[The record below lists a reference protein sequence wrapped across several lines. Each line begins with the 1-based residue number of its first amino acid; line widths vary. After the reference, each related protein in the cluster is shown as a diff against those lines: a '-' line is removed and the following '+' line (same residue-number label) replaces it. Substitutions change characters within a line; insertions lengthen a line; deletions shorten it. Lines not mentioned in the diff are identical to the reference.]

1 MNFFAQFTHRGEN
14 ASTELKFI
22 STRAELIDVLN
33 GRYSMEPDSPLHDL
47 LGHLGE
53 EILEAACIDVTIY
66 GRGHF
71 SKAWII
77 NPQHAI
83 QRAHLG
89 EKSTPSTPRAAI
101 LVANSMSECGGG
113 DHDPE
118 KVARKLRTL
127 MNCLEKH
134 HRNSGGRAF
143 HVKSVPLKILRVP
156 QQNTGWTCGYEC
168 MVLSHLMRKY
178 ILTNGPITRE
188 TIEGNIET
196 VEHTLA
202 HDTPDS
208 ALALRSSNA
217 PIDTPMK
224 GPPQTCKPSTF
235 PETPSCSEDDDESIS
250 DKENVSKDVSKELF
264 TQSANTLSR
273 RSNLTERNGARWQ
286 PMHSIQLTRGQH
298 HNERETE
305 AVAMASS
312 PADGAGQKKY

>member
-143 HVKSVPLKILRVP
+143 HVKSVPLKILR
-156 QQNTGWTCGYEC
+156 G
-168 MVLSHLMRKY
+168 K
-178 ILTNGPITRE
+178 
-188 TIEGNIET
+188 
-196 VEHTLA
+196 
-202 HDTPDS
+202 
-208 ALALRSSNA
+208 
-217 PIDTPMK
+217 
-224 GPPQTCKPSTF
+224 
-235 PETPSCSEDDDESIS
+235 SI
-250 DKENVSKDVSKELF
+250 VLF
-264 TQSANTLSR
+264 TLKCQGCHFLMPF
-273 RSNLTERNGARWQ
+273 Q
-286 PMHSIQLTRGQH
+286 F
-298 HNERETE
+298 HNRT
-305 AVAMASS
+305 
-312 PADGAGQKKY
+312 PAGPAATSVWSFRT